1 MTTDEKNFGAHTP
14 SDMPEL
20 PKTPDSDPALNHQN
34 LEEASAPSKSSLA
47 ETEKSA
53 SDPEQPLTA
62 QTTDT
67 AQAAGTGQ
75 AEDSDQTMTP
85 ASGEKKAGFWKTKK
99 HSDEPVKSQEKDL
112 PAKDERK
119 EKKYPK
125 KAEETSAPKIRPEKK
140 KDKPKKAGDKPK
152 KNGSDEESFADVFK
166 RHYAMTKDENS
177 SHRKKMIASF
187 IILGVLCVL
196 LIASL
201 ITIPVLGVNLYTL
214 QEEKASL
221 QGELASVQSDLS
233 DANSR
238 NEELEFGPARLLL
251 DAKALMGEENYEEAK
266 NTLEDLI
273 EQNPSTA
280 EAEEAQDLIEECDDR
295 IQEREDSLSRQ
306 SSERQSEQSEVG
318 CPLNAV
324 DD

>member
-99 HSDEPVKSQEKDL
+99 HSDEPVKRQEKDL

-201 ITIPVLGVNLYTL
+201 IAIPVLGVNLYTL

-295 IQEREDSLSRQ
+295 IQEREDILSRQ

>member
-99 HSDEPVKSQEKDL
+99 HSDEPVKSQEKEL

-201 ITIPVLGVNLYTL
+201 IAIPVLGVNLYTL

>member
-34 LEEASAPSKSSLA
+34 LVEASAPSKSSLA

-99 HSDEPVKSQEKDL
+99 HLDEPVKSQEKDL

-140 KDKPKKAGDKPK
+140 KDKPKKAGDNQK

-201 ITIPVLGVNLYTL
+201 IAIPVLGVNLYTL

>member
-99 HSDEPVKSQEKDL
+99 HSDEPVKSQEKEL

-201 ITIPVLGVNLYTL
+201 IAIPVLGVNLYTL
-214 QEEKASL
+214 QEEKTSL

>member
-1 MTTDEKNFGAHTP
+1 M
-14 SDMPEL
+14 
-20 PKTPDSDPALNHQN
+20 
-34 LEEASAPSKSSLA
+34 
-47 ETEKSA
+47 
-53 SDPEQPLTA
+53 
-62 QTTDT
+62 
-67 AQAAGTGQ
+67 
-75 AEDSDQTMTP
+75 
-85 ASGEKKAGFWKTKK
+85 
-99 HSDEPVKSQEKDL
+99 
-112 PAKDERK
+112 
-119 EKKYPK
+119 
-125 KAEETSAPKIRPEKK
+125 
-140 KDKPKKAGDKPK
+140 
-152 KNGSDEESFADVFK
+152 FK

-201 ITIPVLGVNLYTL
+201 IAIPVLGVNLYTL

>member
-140 KDKPKKAGDKPK
+140 KDKPKKAGDNPK

>member
-1 MTTDEKNFGAHTP
+1 
-14 SDMPEL
+14 
-20 PKTPDSDPALNHQN
+20 
-34 LEEASAPSKSSLA
+34 
-47 ETEKSA
+47 
-53 SDPEQPLTA
+53 
-62 QTTDT
+62 
-67 AQAAGTGQ
+67 
-75 AEDSDQTMTP
+75 MTP

-166 RHYAMTKDENS
+166 RHYAMTKDENF

-187 IILGVLCVL
+187 IILGVLSVL

-201 ITIPVLGVNLYTL
+201 IAIPVLGVNLYTL